1 MNNAV
6 DLVLNEQ
13 KQIQEVQIQLSV
25 YENLHE
31 VFQNENLLQNLLIF
45 LVH

>member
-13 KQIQEVQIQLSV
+13 KQIQEVQIQLLV